1 MKSEKSQIKVKN
13 FTFWIVIFS
22 FSFLIFNSGDAYA
35 DTVTFFVDS
44 SYDWRGSQTVA
55 ASLQYDGINARWYVS
70 DQYWYEIGSGGQIT
84 LLSDVQ
90 KLAFE
95 FDAVIYPRLR
105 DIFGSENT
113 PGVDG
118 DPKIT
123 ILLSRMDEDAGGYI
137 REQDGFPREKI
148 SLSNEREMINLNALH
163 VGKPRA
169 KSFLAHE
176 FQHLITLN
184 QKILLRAV
192 QEETWLNELRS
203 EIAPTLLGYDNF
215 DVYRGSNLEA
225 RVQAYLKEPSDAV
238 LDWENEIKDYASINL
253 FAQYILDH
261 YGRSV
266 FAAMIEGGKAGIES
280 FNDSLKFFGFQENFS
295 DVYTNWTIANLVNN
309 CALLPINTYCYKN
322 PALSNF
328 RLKFGLPDA
337 GGKTIISAETTKDW
351 RADWNKFE
359 VPIQQERPADH
370 VFRLDFDAPETSNFR
385 VPYVV
390 YDKDGL
396 VLEIRE
402 SILKNGNGV
411 FFVEDFGYR
420 IPKIVV
426 IPSNQSQRKGTQ
438 GNAPS
443 VPFTM
448 TATTVSA
455 LPTDAPAPAIV
466 QEPAAVT
473 AIAVESAPKPAGEA
487 GRPDFPDGT
496 LLRAEGGYKV
506 YIIKDGYKRWIQS
519 AEIFNFYGHL
529 NFAVVQVV
537 SPSTLAFYKDAWLV
551 RAADDPKVYEINGDG
566 TRHWLDMTPEKFSAT
581 GRLWDMVYII
591 NSSELAWYKEGASV
605 K

>member
-1 MKSEKSQIKVKN
+1 MFSLKTKFIFSLLVACVG
-13 FTFWIVIFS
+13 VIFAQY
-22 FSFLIFNSGDAYA
+22 AYA

-44 SYDWRGSQTVA
+44 SYDWRGNQRVTA
-55 ASLQYDGINARWYVS
+55 TLQYEGINARWYVS
-70 DQYWYEIGSGGQIT
+70 DQHWYGLEPGSQLA
-84 LLSDVQ
+84 LLSDIQ
-90 KLAFE
+90 NLAGE
-95 FDAVIYPRLR
+95 FDSVIYPKLR
-105 DIFGSENT
+105 NIFGSENT

-123 ILLSRMDEDAGGYI
+123 ILLTRMDEDAGGYI

-148 SLSNEREMINLNALH
+148 SVSNEREMINLNVLH
-163 VGKPRA
+163 IGKPRA

-184 QKILLRAV
+184 QKILQRSV
-192 QEETWLNELRS
+192 QEETWINELRS
-203 EIAPTLLGYDNF
+203 EISPTLLGYDNP

-225 RVQAYLKEPSDAV
+225 RAAAFLKIPSDAI

-266 FAAMIEGGKAGIES
+266 FAATIQSAKAGIES
-280 FNDSLKFFGFQENFS
+280 FNDALKFFGFKEDFS

-309 CALLPINTYCYKN
+309 CALAPIDAYCYKN
-322 PALSNF
+322 PSLGNF

-337 GGKTIISAETTKDW
+337 GGKTITSQETTKDW

-359 VPIQQERPADH
+359 VPLSRERPADH
-370 VFRLDFDAPETSNFR
+370 VFRLDFNASETSNFR

-390 YDKDGL
+390 YDQDGL
-396 VLEIRE
+396 VLAVKE
-402 SILKNGNGV
+402 LTLQNGNGV

-420 IPKIVV
+420 TPKIVV
-426 IPSNQSQRKGTQ
+426 IPSNQSARKGTQ

-443 VPFTM
+443 VSFLM
-448 TATTVSA
+448 TATTVTAVPAADSG
-455 LPTDAPAPAIV
+455 APAIAP
-466 QEPAAVT
+466 EPVAVT
-473 AIAVESAPKPAGEA
+473 SIAIESAPKL
-487 GRPDFPDGT
+487 PDFPDGT
-496 LLRAEGGYKV
+496 LLRAEGDYKV
-506 YIIKDGYKRWIQS
+506 YITKGPYKRWIQS

-529 NFAVVQVV
+529 NFAVVRVV
-537 SPSTLAFYKDAWLV
+537 SAQTLALYKDAWLV

-581 GRLWDMVYII
+581 GRLWDMVYLI
-591 NSSELAWYKEGASV
+591 NKAELNWYKEGASV

>member
-13 FTFWIVIFS
+13 FTFWIVVFS
-22 FSFLIFNSGDAYA
+22 FSFFIFNSRDAYA

-44 SYDWRGSQTVA
+44 TYDWLGSERVTA
-55 ASLQYDGINARWYVS
+55 TLQHEGLRARFYVS
-70 DQYWYEIGSGGQIT
+70 DQYWYGLGASGQLA
-84 LLSDVQ
+84 LLSDMRN
-90 KLAFE
+90 LSGE
-95 FDAVIYPRLR
+95 FDSVIYPKLR

-123 ILLSRMDEDAGGYI
+123 ILLSRMKEDAGGYI

-148 SLSNEREMINLNALH
+148 SVSNAREMINLNVSH
-163 VGKPRA
+163 VGKQRA

-184 QKILLRAV
+184 QKILQRSV
-192 QEETWLNELRS
+192 QEEVWLNELRS
-203 EIAPTLLGYDNF
+203 EIAPTLLGYDNP
-215 DVYRGSNLEA
+215 DVYLGSNLEA
-225 RVQAYLKEPSDAV
+225 RAAAFLKIPSDAI

-266 FAAMIEGGKAGIES
+266 LAAMAQSDKAGIAS
-280 FNDSLKFFGFQENFS
+280 FNEALSFFGFKETFS
-295 DVYTNWTIANLVNN
+295 DVYTNWIITNLVNN

-322 PALSNF
+322 PSLSNF

-337 GGKTIISAETTKDW
+337 GGKTITSEETTKDW

-359 VPIQQERPADH
+359 VSLGSERPADH
-370 VFRLDFDAPETSNFR
+370 VFRLDFNSPETSNFR

-390 YDKDGL
+390 YDRDGL
-396 VLEIRE
+396 VLGIKELTLE
-402 SILKNGNGV
+402 KGNGV

-426 IPSNQSQRKGTQ
+426 ITSNQSQLKGTQ

-443 VPFTM
+443 VSFLM
-448 TATTVSA
+448 TATTVTT
-455 LPTDAPAPAIV
+455 LPSVTTTMDLAP
-466 QEPAAVT
+466 
-473 AIAVESAPKPAGEA
+473 SL
-487 GRPDFPDGT
+487 PDYPEGT
-496 LLRAEGGYKV
+496 LIRAEGGYKV
-506 YIIKDGYKRWIQS
+506 YIIQNGYKRWIQS

-529 NFAVVQVV
+529 NFSVVQVV
-537 SPSTLAFYKDAWLV
+537 SPGTLALYKDAWLV
-551 RAADDPKVYEINGDG
+551 RAADDPKVYEVNGDG
-566 TRHWLDMTPEKFSAT
+566 TRHWLDMTPEKFTAT
-581 GRLWDMVYII
+581 GRLWDMVYVI
-591 NSSELAWYKEGASV
+591 NKSELLWYMEGLSV

>member
-1 MKSEKSQIKVKN
+1 MFSPKTKFVFSLLVVCIG
-13 FTFWIVIFS
+13 VIFAQY
-22 FSFLIFNSGDAYA
+22 AYA

-44 SYDWRGSQTVA
+44 SYDWRGNQRVTST
-55 ASLQYDGINARWYVS
+55 LQYEGINARWYVS
-70 DQYWYEIGSGGQIT
+70 DQHWHGLEPGSQLA
-84 LLSDVQ
+84 LLSDIRN
-90 KLAFE
+90 LSGE
-95 FDAVIYPRLR
+95 FDSVIYPKLR

-123 ILLSRMDEDAGGYI
+123 VLLTRMLEDAGGYI

-148 SLSNEREMINLNALH
+148 SVSNEREMINLNVLH

-184 QKILLRAV
+184 QKILERSV

-225 RVQAYLKEPSDAV
+225 RVQAFLKEPSDAL

-266 FAAMIEGGKAGIES
+266 FAAMIQSNKAGIES
-280 FNDSLKFFGFQENFS
+280 FNDALKFFGFQEDFS

-309 CALLPINTYCYKN
+309 CGLAPINTYCYKN
-322 PALSNF
+322 PSLGNF

-337 GGKTIISAETTKDW
+337 GGKTIISEETTKDW

-359 VPIQQERPADH
+359 ISLNRERPADH
-370 VFRLDFDAPETSNFR
+370 VFRLDFIAPESSNFR
-385 VPYVV
+385 VPYAI
-390 YDKDGL
+390 YDKDGM
-396 VLEIRE
+396 VLNIKEMTLE
-402 SILKNGNGV
+402 KGTGT
-411 FFVEDFGYR
+411 FFVEDFGYLV
-420 IPKIVV
+420 PKIVI
-426 IPSNQSQRKGTQ
+426 IPSNQSQAKGTQ
-438 GNAPS
+438 GNAPLVS
-443 VPFTM
+443 FNF
-448 TATTVSA
+448 TATTAIESSA
-455 LPTDAPAPAIV
+455 QLPA
-466 QEPAAVT
+466 
-473 AIAVESAPKPAGEA
+473 SPAG
-487 GRPDFPDGT
+487 GPNFPDGT
-496 LLRAEGGYKV
+496 LVRAENDFKV
-506 YIIKDGYKRWIQS
+506 YIAKGGYKRWIQS

-537 SPSTLAFYKDAWLV
+537 SSQTLALYKDAWLV
-551 RAADDPKVYEINGDG
+551 RAADDPKVYEVNGDG

-581 GRLWDMVYII
+581 GRLWDMVYVI
-591 NSSELAWYKEGASV
+591 NKSELLWYKDGASV